1 MGHWWK
7 GPARLAD
14 WSLSIAGDG
23 VIETYDLDLMAVRE
37 SQPLADKRA
46 PYESLSAVVRELP
59 HRYSGGVPEEP
70 LTKMP
75 RRRLIEWTRK
85 FGLLGVLP
93 HTCTSAVLAPR
104 WAEGRLFGN
113 TVIEQDT
120 LTRSGATWR
129 RRATQVTPH
138 NVPEHEI
145 SVVVGDIVPPEF
157 WTPKIEKPHAL
168 MRTSLLGGEL
178 ERVDLA
184 EAWGPYFPLADAG
197 GCAQDYDY
205 PTPLSDRFWEEYS
218 EPLSEFMSAAH
229 SLTETI
235 KVAWDTTDPDLS
247 AAGVARLNMALDLT
261 NPCFHHEDGLSPSM
275 SHGSLI
281 SALAYMALR
290 DISEK
295 GRLVKYCK
303 LCGGLFT
310 TRRPEAMYCS
320 ERCRNRRRG
329 RRRIGKTD

>member
-7 GPARLAD
+7 GTSRLAD

-23 VIETYDLDLMAVRE
+23 ILETYDLDLMALRE
-37 SQPLADKRA
+37 TQPEVDKRA
-46 PYESLSAVVRELP
+46 PYESLSAVVHELP

-70 LTKMP
+70 LTKLP
-75 RRRLIEWTRK
+75 RRRLLEWTSK
-85 FGLLGVLP
+85 FGLLGILP
-93 HTCTSAVLAPR
+93 HACASAVLAPR
-104 WAEGRLFGN
+104 WAEGRLFGIA
-113 TVIEQDT
+113 VIQQDI
-120 LTRSGATWR
+120 LTRCGASWR
-129 RRATQVTPH
+129 RQVLQVTPIA
-138 NVPEHEI
+138 PDEEI

-157 WTPKIEKPHAL
+157 WSPGIEEPHAL
-168 MRTSLLGGEL
+168 MRTSLLGSEL
-178 ERVDLA
+178 KRVDLA
-184 EAWGPYFPLADAG
+184 EAWGPFFPLANADD
-197 GCAQDYDY
+197 CARDYDY

-218 EPLSEFMSAAH
+218 EPLNEFMIAAH

-235 KVAWDTTDPDLS
+235 KVAWDTSDPNVS
-247 AAGVARLNMALDLT
+247 AAGIARLNMALDLT
-261 NPCFHHEDGLSPSM
+261 NPCFHHEHGVSPSM

-290 DISEK
+290 DMSEK